1 MKATR
6 IQIAMD
12 SVRNPANN
20 KTTAGPLAIILARLL
35 VWMSGEELPRKTI
48 TVLMDVD
55 WSTLEEESN
64 EPATYVLDEY
74 EQWEREHNL

>member
-1 MKATR
+1 
-6 IQIAMD
+6 MD

-35 VWMSGEELPRKTI
+35 VWMSGEELPRKETI

-55 WSTLEEESN
+55 WSTLEDGWEDEE
-64 EPATYVLDEY
+64 TYDERKDV
-74 EQWEREHNL
+74 W

>member
-35 VWMSGEELPRKTI
+35 VWMSGEKLPWIDFAR
-48 TVLMDVD
+48 
-55 WSTLEEESN
+55 
-64 EPATYVLDEY
+64 
-74 EQWEREHNL
+74 